1 MNKDEPVFLELFRAV
16 IHNLA
21 NRLPDKCDEMRFGQ
35 RRGTPAALIK
45 EWCLKIINSFG
56 FIRFPLERQAW
67 ILENLDKLQVHA
79 SEWAAVSRLFADDE
93 SRKLL
98 VSLLAYRILGYRQI
112 SLPLR
117 ADKRLREFRE
127 KEASLLVQA
136 NVGTL
141 RMGEISWPINRYDLR
156 PAGYDSQIE
165 AQGLTNTFFLEQY
178 RFNRE
183 NCPEIGVREGD
194 MVVDG
199 GGCMGDTAIYGAC
212 RAKETGRVFCFEFD
226 VNNLVW
232 LKRNLDLNPAIKP
245 RIQVMPFALWDR
257 SGESVIIDGEGP
269 SARIMAGT
277 EGRTVQSMAI
287 DDLVTKGTTARID
300 FIKLDIEGAEL
311 RALKGAEMV
320 LQQFRPRL
328 AISVYHHEDD
338 MWEIPLWINSLGLG
352 YRFYLEH
359 FTTHLEETVLFA
371 IAEET
376 ADL

>member
-1 MNKDEPVFLELFRAV
+1 
-16 IHNLA
+16 
-21 NRLPDKCDEMRFGQ
+21 
-35 RRGTPAALIK
+35 
-45 EWCLKIINSFG
+45 
-56 FIRFPLERQAW
+56 
-67 ILENLDKLQVHA
+67 
-79 SEWAAVSRLFADDE
+79 
-93 SRKLL
+93 
-98 VSLLAYRILGYRQI
+98 
-112 SLPLR
+112 
-117 ADKRLREFRE
+117 
-127 KEASLLVQA
+127 
-136 NVGTL
+136 
-141 RMGEISWPINRYDLR
+141 
-156 PAGYDSQIE
+156 
-165 AQGLTNTFFLEQY
+165 
-178 RFNRE
+178 
-183 NCPEIGVREGD
+183 
-194 MVVDG
+194 
-199 GGCMGDTAIYGAC
+199 MGDTSIYGAC